1 MTFPPLHAPVRA
13 LWMPNTLYEPHN
25 PRQVRPLD
33 LYRRDPVTG
42 TGASRPGRDH
52 ARARD
57 HQANYAAKRD
67 LVNALRGTSTRMV
80 WDYQT
85 DAASLSEEEHEY
97 EARVSCCTD
106 RIRILYTR

>member
-33 LYRRDPVTG
+33 LYRPDPVTG
-42 TGASRPGRDH
+42 AGISRQGRDD
-52 ARARD
+52 ARRRDDQAR
-57 HQANYAAKRD
+57 YAAKRD

-85 DAASLSEEEHEY
+85 DAATLSEEEQEY
-97 EARVSCCTD
+97 ETRVS
-106 RIRILYTR
+106 